1 MKFNIAGLIID
12 MNVRFPRL
20 KRQSEAYK
28 YDGDENPNVKIRL
41 SDSFFAEKLQEN
53 PHLDYEMIEY
63 IWMGSEFYNA
73 LIHFN
78 GMLLHSSCVVY
89 EDKAYLFSAPCG
101 TGKSTHTQIW
111 LKRFPGAYILND
123 DKPAIRISKDGT
135 VYACGTPFSGKTAQN
150 VNHIVPIAGIC
161 ILGRDT
167 TNHIEP
173 IDPDDALFNILNQTV
188 RPPME
193 EDMDKL
199 LTTLDTVMR
208 NVPVYRLYCNMEL
221 DAAEVSYEGMK
232 NGKKEG

>member
-1 MKFNIAGLIID
+1 MRYNIAGIIVD

-20 KRQSEAYK
+20 RSQTKAYE
-28 YDGDENPNVKIRL
+28 YDGDRETNVKIRL
-41 SDSFFAEKLQEN
+41 TDRFFNEKLAEN

-73 LIHFN
+73 LIRFN

-89 EDKAYLFSAPCG
+89 EGKAYLFSAPCG

-123 DKPAIRISKDGT
+123 DKPAIRITPEGI
-135 VYACGTPFSGKTAQN
+135 YACGTPFSGKTSQN
-150 VNHIVPIAGIC
+150 VNAEVPIAGIC

-188 RPPME
+188 RPPE
-193 EDMDKL
+193 EESMDMML
-199 LTTLDTVMR
+199 ATLDKILR
-208 NVPVYRLYCNMEL
+208 SVPVYRLYCNMEL
-221 DAAEVSYEGMK
+221 EAAEVSYKGM
-232 NGKKEG
+232 NN

>member
-1 MKFNIAGLIID
+1 MRYNIAGIFVD

-20 KRQSEAYK
+20 KRQSAAYE
-28 YDGDENPNVKIRL
+28 YNGDRETNIKIRL
-41 SDSFFAEKLQEN
+41 TDRFFNEKLAEN

-73 LIHFN
+73 LLHFN

-89 EDKAYLFSAPCG
+89 EGKAYLFSAPCG

-111 LKRFPGAYILND
+111 LKQFPEAYILID
-123 DKPAIRISKDGT
+123 DKPAIRIAKDGIF
-135 VYACGTPFSGKTAQN
+135 ACGTPFSGKTAQN
-150 VNHIVPIAGIC
+150 VNSIVPIGGIC

-167 TNHIEP
+167 VNHIEP

-188 RPPME
+188 RPPQE

-199 LTTLDTVMR
+199 LATLDTVLR
-208 NVPVYRLYCNMEL
+208 NVPVYRLYCNMEPE
-221 DAAEVSYEGMK
+221 AAIVSYNGMK
-232 NGKKEG
+232 DKIKEG